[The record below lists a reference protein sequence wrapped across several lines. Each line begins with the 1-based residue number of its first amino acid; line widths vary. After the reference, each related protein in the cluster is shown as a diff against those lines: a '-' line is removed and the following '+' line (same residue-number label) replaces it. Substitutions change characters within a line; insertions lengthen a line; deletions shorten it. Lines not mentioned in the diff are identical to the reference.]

1 LLVGYLDFPYL
12 FYGRKCCNMNGIG
25 HFFFTPVT
33 GVWFPNLRRL
43 FFFFFGVVYVAN
55 LACIFLTLMWIAL
68 GVVVNPA
75 LAIPYATGIVVFF
88 TNLNN
93 VKNSLLNWQQLV
105 VDEVLERLM
114 PFLTSQLAI
123 KDTLTNIKGMVET
136 VLEEMEKAVDTAAD
150 MKPLLTVLTMLKKN
164 LSNDANGITFR
175 KLKES
180 EISVLLR
187 SLWFSIREE
196 LGLSNRNIFIAV
208 ISSSLILGLLL
219 LFIFI
224 GVCDMH
230 SYIHAHVEISN
241 RNFGLLKIATLTIHL
256 SGVSVFA
263 QTDDPFASVINSLLT
278 VGAGIGLWLNSVASI
293 HSC

>member
-1 LLVGYLDFPYL
+1 
-12 FYGRKCCNMNGIG
+12 M
-25 HFFFTPVT
+25 
-33 GVWFPNLRRL
+33 
-43 FFFFFGVVYVAN
+43 
-55 LACIFLTLMWIAL
+55 
-68 GVVVNPA
+68 
-75 LAIPYATGIVVFF
+75 
-88 TNLNN
+88 
-93 VKNSLLNWQQLV
+93 KNSLLNWQQLV

-123 KDTLTNIKGMVET
+123 TETLTKIKGMVET

-150 MKPLLTVLTMLKKN
+150 MKSLLTVLTMLKTN

-224 GVCDMH
+224 GVCSMH
-230 SYIHAHVEISN
+230 SCMHMS
-241 RNFGLLKIATLTIHL
+241 K
-256 SGVSVFA
+256 S
-263 QTDDPFASVINSLLT
+263 
-278 VGAGIGLWLNSVASI
+278 
-293 HSC
+293 